1 MQKGVLDVG
10 FYPVLLSPEGQDPPS
25 KDLGGQRCTIKV
37 YEEVHTVS
45 NKTVPITNPN
55 TVREAHCN
63 HTWEFRLALV

>member
-37 YEEVHTVS
+37 YEEVHTCTPLIIQVGLPVKIK
-45 NKTVPITNPN
+45 KTAMWRITVN
-55 TVREAHCN
+55 
-63 HTWEFRLALV
+63 

>member
-37 YEEVHTVS
+37 YEEVHTYTPLIIQVGLPVKIK
-45 NKTVPITNPN
+45 KTAMWRITVN
-55 TVREAHCN
+55 
-63 HTWEFRLALV
+63 